1 MTAPLR
7 VLVADDQTIV
17 REGLVMLL
25 GQVAEV
31 EVVGAAADGEE
42 AVRLADQR
50 RPDVVLIDL
59 RMPRCDG
66 IEATRRLQET
76 HPEIAVVVLTTF
88 ADDDSIFGALRA
100 GARGYLTKDAG
111 ADEIVRALTLACA
124 GEAMLDPA
132 VQRRLLDSINLPA
145 ATPVRA
151 SQARQTPDG
160 LTQREV
166 EVLTLVAGGLSNAEI
181 ADRLFLS
188 QATVKTHINHI
199 FSKAGLRD
207 RAQAVHYAYTN
218 GFTGGADE
226 VPSGLA

>member
-25 GQVAEV
+25 GQVADV
-31 EVVGAAADGEE
+31 EVVGVAADGDE
-42 AVRLADQR
+42 AVRLADER

-100 GARGYLTKDAG
+100 GARGYLTKSAG
-111 ADEIVRALTLACA
+111 AGEIVRALTLARA

-132 VQRRLLDSINLPA
+132 VQRRLLDTISMPPS
-145 ATPVRA
+145 TPVPP
-151 SQARQTPDG
+151 SQPRQLPDG
-160 LTQREV
+160 LTHREV
-166 EVLTLVAGGLSNAEI
+166 EVLRLIAGGLSNAEI
-181 ADRLFLS
+181 ADQLFLS
-188 QATVKTHINHI
+188 NATVKTHINHI

-207 RAQAVHYAYTN
+207 RAQAVHYAYKH
-218 GFTGGADE
+218 GFTDGADGT
-226 VPSGLA
+226 PSSLA